1 MSESDISD
9 RLLEYLRSKND
20 NQSIQYETYPIRLT
34 GGEITENHLF
44 QLKQTTKTTSKPL
57 VLRLYPNHSSKNS
70 AIMDGTVQN
79 YLAENGY
86 PAPHVP
92 FICSDPRPIGKQFIV
107 MEFIPGETLRK
118 TGKNIMET
126 LVEAQIKLHQLDPY
140 PLKQQLTTQG
150 VKETEYTGLRER
162 GEYIRSKNID
172 WLNPALRWIDK
183 NKPPSNDV
191 ICHCDIHS
199 NNILMDN
206 GRISGVIDWSEFTV
220 DDPWRDFGSTFI
232 LFSVMGPK
240 VFPSRKDHFAQL
252 SENYLN
258 LIREYMDFNERKFG
272 YYQAVR
278 CLWVMVGF
286 LYGVNVVRESGMLG
300 DVITRFSEI
309 TGITPRPPQN
319 P

>member
-1 MSESDISD
+1 
-9 RLLEYLRSKND
+9 
-20 NQSIQYETYPIRLT
+20 
-34 GGEITENHLF
+34 
-44 QLKQTTKTTSKPL
+44 
-57 VLRLYPNHSSKNS
+57 
-70 AIMDGTVQN
+70 
-79 YLAENGY
+79 
-86 PAPHVP
+86 
-92 FICSDPRPIGKQFIV
+92 
-107 MEFIPGETLRK
+107 
-118 TGKNIMET
+118 
-126 LVEAQIKLHQLDPY
+126 
-140 PLKQQLTTQG
+140 
-150 VKETEYTGLRER
+150 
-162 GEYIRSKNID
+162 
-172 WLNPALRWIDK
+172 
-183 NKPPSNDV
+183 
-191 ICHCDIHS
+191 
-199 NNILMDN
+199 MDN